1 MKKQNNSRAAVA
13 PSLPQSPK
21 MHKKQMYSRQAQYKQ
36 ESDETTSEVSEETM
50 LQKGFDTGI
59 SKQFFENER
68 KKDQERYNR
77 ERNL

>member
-1 MKKQNNSRAAVA
+1 
-13 PSLPQSPK
+13 
-21 MHKKQMYSRQAQYKQ
+21 MYSRQAQYKQ